1 MEISSSQRG
10 MYIWRHRFKHLHV
23 VAELN
28 WRNLSKHPS
37 LSDAVSLSLFVIII
51 VAVVHNIEESK
62 LITALGL
69 GHYPQPIAQLLLLE
83 VLLGPASIS
92 PVP

>member
-1 MEISSSQRG
+1 MDTQ
-10 MYIWRHRFKHLHV
+10 FKRLHM

-28 WRNLSKHPS
+28 CQNLSKHPS
-37 LSDAVSLSLFVIII
+37 RSDAVPRSLLLIII
-51 VAVVHNIEESK
+51 VAVVHDVEESK
-62 LITALGL
+62 LITALRL